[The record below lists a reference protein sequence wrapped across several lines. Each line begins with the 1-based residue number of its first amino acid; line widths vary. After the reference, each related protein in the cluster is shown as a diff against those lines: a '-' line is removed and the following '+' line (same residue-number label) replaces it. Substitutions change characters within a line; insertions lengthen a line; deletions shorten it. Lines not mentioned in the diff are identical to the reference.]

1 MIERLVAGLFVSL
14 IVSLAGWKANALSG
28 SGAVAAILV
37 GTAIAVGTSW
47 PGLVVLGV
55 FFVLSSLLS
64 RIRVRDEVAEKGSRR
79 DAGQVLA
86 NGGVAALG
94 ALLGIAG
101 NEHLAFGIV
110 AAALAAATADTWAT
124 EIGSTSKAR
133 PRMLISRRWVERGE
147 SGGVTSRGL
156 LATLIGAALVG
167 LVAALAGGVRL
178 SGADGFAIG
187 VVALV
192 GGVAG
197 SLIDSLAGELIQE
210 RRYCPLCELP
220 TEARVH
226 HCGIA
231 TVRSGGVAGVNNDVV
246 NLLCTVTGATIGGVG
261 ALF

>member
-1 MIERLVAGLFVSL
+1 MIERLLAGLVVAMA
-14 IVSLAGWKANALSG
+14 VSLAGWKANALSG
-28 SGAVAAILV
+28 SGAAAAILV

-79 DAGQVLA
+79 DATQVLA

-94 ALLGIAG
+94 ALVGIAG
-101 NEHLAFGIV
+101 NERLALGIV

-133 PRMLISRRWVERGE
+133 PRMLVSRRSVERGE

-156 LATLIGAALVG
+156 LATLAGATLVG
-167 LVAALAGGVRL
+167 LIAAIAGGVPFSAADGLAIGVAALL
-178 SGADGFAIG
+178 
-187 VVALV
+187 

-197 SLIDSLAGELIQE
+197 SLVDSLSGELIQE
-210 RRYCPLCELP
+210 RRFCPACKLP

-226 HCGIA
+226 HCGTA
-231 TVRSGGVAGVNNDVV
+231 TVHRGGVAGVNNDVV
-246 NLLCTVTGATIGGVG
+246 NLLCTLTGAAVGGVG